1 MVKVRFAPSPTGFLH
16 IGGARTA
23 LFNWMYARSQKGQFV
38 LRIEDTDLERSK
50 PEYEKEIMDSMTW
63 LGLSWDE
70 LYKQSDRFQLYRD
83 QAEKLVA
90 EGKAYRDGNATIL
103 TVAKGRDIKFDDLI
117 RGLIVFNTDEL
128 KDQVL
133 IKSDKSPAYSFSC
146 VVDDALMGITHVIRG
161 EDHISNTPKQIL
173 IYEAL
178 GFKVPKFAHLP
189 LIMGTDGARLSKRFG
204 AVAVTDYRGE
214 GFLPDALV
222 NYLMLLGW
230 APGGD
235 QEVIPFMKAVEKFS
249 IKKINKTAA
258 QFNMEKLKWINAQYI
273 KARDTAALTDTLI
286 PLLKEEG
293 RLGETFDRKW
303 LENVVSLY
311 KSRMSTLRD
320 FIERT
325 EFLFVRDFH
334 LSAEVRTAGLSQ
346 DMSREFGLLADRL
359 EKAAQFDH
367 TTTEQVF
374 RELVAELGIKSG
386 DLVHPVRVA
395 LTGYD
400 VGPGLFETMAVLG
413 KEKTV
418 QRLRAAFVKQY

>member
-1 MVKVRFAPSPTGFLH
+1 MVKVRFAPSPTGYLH

-38 LRIEDTDLERSK
+38 LRIEDTDQERSK
-50 PEYEKEIMDSMTW
+50 PEYEKEILDSMTW

-70 LYKQSDRFQLYRD
+70 FYKQSDRFQTYRD
-83 QAEKLVA
+83 NAEKLVT
-90 EGKAYRDGNATIL
+90 EGKAYRDGNAVIL
-103 TVAKGRDIKFDDLI
+103 TVAKGRDIRFDDLI
-117 RGLIVFNTDEL
+117 RGLIIFNTDEL

-133 IKSDKSPAYSFSC
+133 MKSDGSPAYSFSC

-178 GFKVPKFAHLP
+178 GFKTPKFAHLP

-230 APGGD
+230 SPGGD
-235 QEVIPFMKAVEKFS
+235 QEVLPLLKAVEKFS

-273 KARDTAALTDTLI
+273 KARDTAELTDQLV
-286 PLLKEEG
+286 PLLREAG
-293 RLGETFDRKW
+293 YLGEVFDRKW

-311 KSRMSTLRD
+311 KSRMSTLQD

-325 EFLFVRDFH
+325 DYLFVQDFQV
-334 LSAEVRTAGLSQ
+334 SPEARMSGLNE
-346 DMSREFGLLADRL
+346 DRSREFGLLAERL
-359 EKAAQFDH
+359 QKAASFDH
-367 TTTEQVF
+367 ASTEKIF
-374 RELVAELGIKSG
+374 RDLVAELGIKSG

-395 LTGYD
+395 LTGQA
-400 VGPGLFETMAVLG
+400 VGPGLFETMSVLG
-413 KEKTV
+413 RDKTV
-418 QRLRAAFVKQY
+418 ARLHGAFVK